1 MDLNGKPYNPKKA
14 VIEWDGK
21 KWVGDVP
28 DGPWAP
34 QADTKN
40 GKLAY
45 IMTTDGYAQLYGP
58 GRLDGPFPEHYEPAE
73 TPVAQHP
80 FSEQPGL
87 QVPYQ

>member
-58 GRLDGPFPEHYEPAE
+58 GRLDGRSPSITNRRKRPWRSIPS
-73 TPVAQHP
+73 P
-80 FSEQPGL
+80 SS
-87 QVPYQ
+87 